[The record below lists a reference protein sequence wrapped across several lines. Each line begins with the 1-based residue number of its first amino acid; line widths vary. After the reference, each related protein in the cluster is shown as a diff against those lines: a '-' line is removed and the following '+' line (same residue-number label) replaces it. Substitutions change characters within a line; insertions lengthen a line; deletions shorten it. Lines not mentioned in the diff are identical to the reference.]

1 MEKIIIPNI
10 NNNETEAKLVL
21 WLVEEG
27 DYVNKGQIIATLETT
42 KATYDVE
49 ATSSGYVKKTGLI
62 SNKYEFGKSIGEIFS
77 TLGDYTKEQIKKADK
92 EVANP
97 SNIFITEPAKKIIEK
112 NKISMESLKSLNLK
126 VIKASD
132 LDNLLV
138 SNSNNNLF
146 EISERQQAISKT
158 VSISKNT
165 IPDAFLLKKINVSD
179 LLICLSKYSS
189 ENNILV
195 GIPESIIDALSKV
208 FISYP
213 LFFGSMDSE
222 RFIKLAESANIG
234 VTMDIGKGLFIPVIQ
249 YANSLSLKKISELM
263 MIFRM
268 KALRNSFNSS
278 DLNNS
283 NITVSLNVDD
293 GTVFVKPI
301 IFPGQICMLSVGSVL
316 NEVISIDNGKVNF
329 NQYLYLGLTYD
340 HRIINGFE
348 ANCFLMDLK
357 KILESPN
364 FSS

>member
-10 NNNETEAKLVL
+10 NNNETEAKLVS

-27 DYVNKGQIIATLETT
+27 DYVNLGQLIATLETT
-42 KATYDVE
+42 KATYEVE
-49 ATSSGYVKKTGLI
+49 ATSSGFVKKTGLI

-77 TLGDYTKEQIKKADK
+77 TREDYTKEQINKIDK
-92 EVANP
+92 EDASL
-97 SNIFITEPAKKIIEK
+97 SNFFITEPAKKIIEK
-112 NKISMESLKSLNLK
+112 NNISMEEIKSLNLK

-132 LDNLLV
+132 LDNLLF
-138 SNSNNNLF
+138 SNSNKNLF

-165 IPDAFLLKKINVSD
+165 IPDAFLLKKINVSE
-179 LLICLSKYSS
+179 LLVCLSKYSS

-195 GIPESIIDALSKV
+195 GIPEAIIEALAKLFV
-208 FISYP
+208 SYP
-213 LFFGSMDSE
+213 LFFGSIESE
-222 RFIKLAESANIG
+222 KFVKLAVSANIG
-234 VTMDIGKGLFIPVIQ
+234 VTMDIGKGLFIPVIPDS
-249 YANSLSLKKISELM
+249 NSLSFKKIAELM
-263 MIFRM
+263 MIYRM
-268 KALRNSFNSS
+268 KAFRNNFSSS

-283 NITVSLNVDD
+283 NITVSLNVDE

-316 NEVISIDNGKVNF
+316 NEATSIDNDKINF
-329 NQYLYLGLTYD
+329 NQYLYLGLAYD
-340 HRIINGFE
+340 HRIINGYE

-364 FSS
+364 FFI